1 MTAKEAVRAFRLV
14 QDDGKDTAY
23 ITNALVT
30 AFDITQ
36 MEYCTVCSARVDVL
50 FGQNA
55 SYWCPQCAQSVDD
68 VRISKLAT
76 LKIFPDTKSEPD
88 SQLDLVQDG
97 MRTVAFGTAAQA
109 LENMN
114 SQLSIVDRVVRV
126 RMSVK
131 RIAEGAEAFI
141 HAC

>member
-1 MTAKEAVRAFRLV
+1 MMAR
-14 QDDGKDTAY
+14 TAY

-97 MRTVAFGTAAQA
+97 MRAVAFGTAAQA

-131 RIAEGAEAFI
+131 RIAEGVEAVI